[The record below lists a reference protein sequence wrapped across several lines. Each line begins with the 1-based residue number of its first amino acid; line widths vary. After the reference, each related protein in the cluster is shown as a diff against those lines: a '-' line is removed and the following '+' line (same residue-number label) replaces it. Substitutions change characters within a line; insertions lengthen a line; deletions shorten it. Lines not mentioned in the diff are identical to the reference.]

1 MEAAKAGAGFGAAG
15 ESSSLARDG
24 LDGKRLVEFEA
35 RALLTRAAR
44 IKPFALTETMV
55 LAATFPVEAQAAVER
70 YLTVGRHA
78 IRDEVGG
85 FIRWLRGADGRA
97 ATPEEAHRRFVFI
110 RLRFNVVLSQF
121 DLFSEVMTQRSEHEV
136 GVFLAGLDCAA
147 RDALDVPGMPYQLP
161 PLVCYLQ
168 RGQGAA
174 IRRARTRLPGG
185 GENPIAIIKVP
196 RERMVGT
203 GIASSLVHEVGHQG
217 AALLQLVESIRPAL
231 QRRAAADPARADLWR
246 IWERWCSEMI
256 ADLWSVARVG
266 IAAPVGLMGVVA
278 LPRAFVFRREMD
290 EPHPIP
296 WLRVL
301 LSCAMGSALYPH
313 RQWDRAVNTW
323 VTFYPPTDLN
333 ASYRTLLMRLR
344 QCIPDV
350 VAALAGHRPE
360 SLGGRTVGEAL
371 ATADRQPR
379 TLAALYTTWEHEPL
393 LARKAPPS
401 LVFAALAQAKVDG
414 RLSPERESRI
424 LAHLLTTWA
433 LRSSVDTS
441 EICATYRTRRSAPAV

>member
-1 MEAAKAGAGFGAAG
+1 MEAGKAGDGFAAAG
-15 ESSSLARDG
+15 ESSSSAPDA
-24 LDGKRLVEFEA
+24 LDGKRVVEFEA
-35 RALLTRAAR
+35 RALVTRAAR

-70 YLTVGRHA
+70 YLKVGRQA
-78 IRDEVGG
+78 IRDEVGA
-85 FIRWLRGADGRA
+85 FVRWLRGPEGQA
-97 ATPEEAHRRFVFI
+97 ASAEEAHRRFVFI

-121 DLFSEVMTQRSEHEV
+121 DMFSEVMTQRSEHET
-136 GVFLAGLDCAA
+136 GILLSGLDCAA
-147 RDALDVPGMPYQLP
+147 KDALDVPGMPYQLP

-203 GIASSLVHEVGHQG
+203 SIASSLVHEVGHQG
-217 AALLQLVESIRPAL
+217 AALLQLVESIRPLL
-231 QRRAAADPARADLWR
+231 QERAKADPGRADLWR

-266 IAAPVGLMGVVA
+266 IAAPIGLMGVVA
-278 LPRAFVFRREMD
+278 LPRAFVFRRDMD

-301 LSCAMGSALYPH
+301 LSCAMGRALYPH
-313 RQWDRAVNTW
+313 SQWNRVIQTW
-323 VTFYPPTDLN
+323 TGFYPPTNLEP
-333 ASYRTLLMRLR
+333 AYMTLLMRLR
-344 QCIPDV
+344 DSIPEI
-350 VAALAGHRPE
+350 VAALVGHRPE
-360 SLGGRTVGEAL
+360 SLVGRTVGEAL

-379 TLAALYTTWEHEPL
+379 RLSALFTTWEHEPM

-401 LVFAALAQAKVDG
+401 LVFAAFGQAKVDG
-414 RLSPERESRI
+414 RLTPERESRI

-433 LRSSVDTS
+433 LRSAVDTS
-441 EICATYRTRRSAPAV
+441 EICATHSTRRSAPAV